1 MIKSIGRGRKSQDGN
16 KILEVLQANIM
27 VADDKLNIIYMNP
40 AVQELLRENE
50 AVIRKEL
57 PNFSVATLIGSNID
71 VFHKNPSHQRDMLA
85 RLTDRHSATIRV
97 GALAF
102 DLLVTPQRQGGK
114 VVAFV
119 VEWADAKARLLNLD
133 YTAQIAAISR
143 SQAMIEFCID
153 GTIVDANEN
162 FLTVMGYRL
171 DEVVGRKHAMFT
183 EPSYRDSQDY
193 ADFWASLVR
202 GEYQAAEFTRVAKGG
217 GVVTIQGSY
226 NPILDGNGKVVK
238 IVKFATDVT
247 KRVEAVTE
255 IGAALTALA
264 QGDLEQRIDR
274 AFTPELDKLRLD
286 FNRALETLQATMKL
300 VGHTAATIRA
310 GTDEIGASSDD
321 LSKRTEQQAASL
333 EETAAA
339 LDEITATVK
348 RAAENAK
355 QASSAAS
362 GTRADAEQS
371 GAVMREAVQ
380 AMGEIEQSS
389 GQITQIIGVIDE
401 IAFQTNLL
409 ALNAGVEA
417 ARAGDAGR
425 GFAVVAQ
432 EVRALAQR
440 SADAAKE
447 IKTLI
452 AGSTAQVGRGV
463 KLVGDTGQALTLI
476 VEKVAQIDSLISEI
490 ATSSQEQAVGLNE
503 VNAAVNQMDQ
513 VTQQNAAMVEEATAA
528 AHTLRSETQTLADL
542 IGKFQFGA
550 VEGAASTRRRPQPAP
565 APSPVHA
572 AQQRI
577 KAFASPRPGA
587 SGNAAVKVDT
597 WEEF

>member
-1 MIKSIGRGRKSQDGN
+1 MLKTLMGGDKSAHR
-16 KILEVLQANIM
+16 LQALEALRANVMI
-27 VADDKLNIIYMNP
+27 ADAKLNITYMNP
-40 AVQELLRENE
+40 AVRELLQATE
-50 AVIRKEL
+50 ADIRKEL
-57 PNFSVATLIGSNID
+57 PNFSVAKLIGANID

-85 RLTDRHSATIRV
+85 RLTKRHDATIRV
-97 GALAF
+97 GSLAF
-102 DLLVTPQRQGGK
+102 DLLVTPLREGDKTVG
-114 VVAFV
+114 FV
-119 VEWADAKARLLNLD
+119 VEWADAKARLQNLD
-133 YTAQIAAISR
+133 FTAQIAAISR
-143 SQAMIEFCID
+143 SQAMIEFAVD
-153 GTIVDANEN
+153 GTILSANDN
-162 FLTVMGYRL
+162 FLKAMGYSL
-171 DEVVGRKHAMFT
+171 VEVVGRKHSMFT
-183 EPSYRDSQDY
+183 DAAYRDSQEY
-193 ADFWASLVR
+193 KDFWAGLVR

-226 NPILDGNGKVVK
+226 NPILDGSGKVVK

-264 QGDLEQRIDR
+264 QGDLEQRIAS
-274 AFTPELDKLRLD
+274 AFIPELDKLRLD
-286 FNRALETLQATMKL
+286 FNRALETLQGTMKL
-300 VGHTAATIRA
+300 VGRTAETIRA
-310 GTDEIGASSDD
+310 GTNEIRSSSDD

-348 RAAENAK
+348 RSADNAK
-355 QASSAAS
+355 QASAAAS
-362 GTRADAEQS
+362 GARADAARS
-371 GAVMREAVQ
+371 GDVMRDAVA

-452 AGSTAQVGRGV
+452 ASSTDQVGRGV
-463 KLVGDTGQALTLI
+463 KLVGDTGQALTVI
-476 VEKVAQIDSLISEI
+476 VGRVAEIDSLISEI
-490 ATSSQEQAVGLNE
+490 ATSSQEQATGLNE

-528 AHTLRSETQTLADL
+528 AHSLREETQALTDL

-550 VEGAASTRRRPQPAP
+550 VAAAAP
-565 APSPVHA
+565 VRSAAPVHA

-577 KAFASPRPGA
+577 RAFAGARPGA
-587 SGNAAVKVDT
+587 RNAAVKVEG